1 MFLSSSCTIT
11 ADASKHIPCGIMS
24 YVLVTIAPSCIQSL
38 IPPGNIKEISKH
50 LKDTLNQSRNTSTT
64 DLMFVTSTC
73 HWPNVPCSF
82 HACHMISKVLPKWKP
97 LVEFWWK
104 TQLTTKL
111 NNKTS
116 ITLTATS
123 QNLWRYLSSSKQ
135 GFLWRGYGS
144 PWTIPKSI
152 QVITELCR
160 KNYSAIAFLVGKQVV
175 REALA
180 IFFPYQP
187 DELEN
192 SVQVCRA
199 IIFFTRTQ
207 ENMLLLSLNFNLLFS
222 WRNTVLDCLLSPRQ
236 LQLSVYDFIIYLCH
250 KHCHR

>member
-64 DLMFVTSTC
+64 DLMFLTSTC

-82 HACHMISKVLPKWKP
+82 HACRMISKVLPKWKS

-104 TQLTTKL
+104 TRLTTKL
-111 NNKTS
+111 NNNIS
-116 ITLTATS
+116 ITHTATS
-123 QNLWRYLSSSKQ
+123 QNLWRYLSSRKQ
-135 GFLWRGYGS
+135 GFLWRGYAS

-152 QVITELCR
+152 QVIEELRR
-160 KNYSAIAFLVGKQVV
+160 KNYSAIAFLVG
-175 REALA
+175 
-180 IFFPYQP
+180 
-187 DELEN
+187 
-192 SVQVCRA
+192 
-199 IIFFTRTQ
+199 
-207 ENMLLLSLNFNLLFS
+207 
-222 WRNTVLDCLLSPRQ
+222 
-236 LQLSVYDFIIYLCH
+236 
-250 KHCHR
+250 